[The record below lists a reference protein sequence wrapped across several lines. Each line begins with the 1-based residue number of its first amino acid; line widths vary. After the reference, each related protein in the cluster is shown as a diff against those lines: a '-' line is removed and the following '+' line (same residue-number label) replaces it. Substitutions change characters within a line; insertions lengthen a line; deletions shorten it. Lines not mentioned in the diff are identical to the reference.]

1 MKISRE
7 VKTALL
13 VILGIVF
20 FIFGFNYLKGENIFK
35 TKTTY
40 YTEFDYNA
48 LTLSSPVTIRGNK
61 IGKIDEIKYD
71 FETGK
76 TRVEISVDNDLKF
89 PKDSKIRLYDTGL
102 MGGKALAIVEG
113 TGSEIAQSGDFIP
126 SQVEEGLISGL
137 TKNFSNISTGLDGA
151 LESADSLLVNLN
163 SLVTDDS
170 ENGLKNALSEFN
182 TTLKSFQ
189 TLSASFNRL
198 VTTNENNLD
207 GAITN
212 FKKVSEDL
220 AVLSGGLKEVDIAQT
235 VGNLDNT
242 LNKVNGL
249 LTGLENGNGSMG
261 KLLKDEDLYNN
272 LEIASEQL
280 RELLQDFKLNPKRY
294 IHVSVFGR
302 KAKEYTEPE
311 DPRE

>member
-13 VILGIVF
+13 VILGILF

-35 TKTTY
+35 TKNSY
-40 YTEFDYNA
+40 YTNFEYNA
-48 LTLSSPVTIRGNK
+48 LTLSSPITIRGNK
-61 IGKIDEIKYD
+61 IGKIDAIKYD

-76 TRVEISVDNDLKF
+76 TRVEISIDNDLRF
-89 PKDSKIRLYDTGL
+89 SKDSKIRLYETGL
-102 MGGKALAIVEG
+102 MGGNALALVEG
-113 TGSEIAQSGDFIP
+113 KGSEIAESGDFIA
-126 SQVEEGLISGL
+126 SEVEEGLITSL
-137 TKNFSNISTGLDGA
+137 TKNFSDISTGLDGA
-151 LESADSLLVNLN
+151 LKSADSLLVSLN
-163 SLVTDDS
+163 TIVNDDTDK
-170 ENGLKNALSEFN
+170 GLKNALGEFN
-182 TTLKSFQ
+182 STLKSFQ

-198 VTTNENNLD
+198 ITTNEKNLD

-212 FKKVSEDL
+212 FNKISEDL
-220 AVLSGGLKEVDIAQT
+220 SVLSGGLKEVDIAQT
-235 VGNLDNT
+235 VGNLDQT

-249 LTGLENGNGSMG
+249 LVGLENGNGSMG

-294 IHVSVFGR
+294 IHVSVFGK

>member
-13 VILGIVF
+13 VILGILF

-35 TKTTY
+35 TKNSY
-40 YTEFDYNA
+40 YTNFEYNA
-48 LTLSSPVTIRGNK
+48 LTLSSPITIRGNK
-61 IGKIDEIKYD
+61 IGKIDAIKYD

-76 TRVEISVDNDLKF
+76 TRVEISIDNDLRF
-89 PKDSKIRLYDTGL
+89 PKDSKIRLYETGL
-102 MGGKALAIVEG
+102 MGGNALALVEG
-113 TGSEIAQSGDFIP
+113 KGSEIAESGDFIA
-126 SQVEEGLISGL
+126 SEVEEGLITSL
-137 TKNFSNISTGLDGA
+137 TKNFSDISTGLDGA
-151 LESADSLLVNLN
+151 LKSADSLLVNLN
-163 SLVTDDS
+163 TIVNDDTDK
-170 ENGLKNALSEFN
+170 GLKNALGEFN
-182 TTLKSFQ
+182 STLKSFQ

-198 VTTNENNLD
+198 ITTNEKNLD

-212 FKKVSEDL
+212 FNKISEDL
-220 AVLSGGLKEVDIAQT
+220 SVLSGGLKEVDIAQT
-235 VGNLDNT
+235 VGNLDQT

-249 LTGLENGNGSMG
+249 LVGLENGNGSMG

-294 IHVSVFGR
+294 IHVSVFGK

>member
-13 VILGIVF
+13 VILGILF

-35 TKTTY
+35 SKNTY
-40 YTEFDYNA
+40 YTQFDYNA
-48 LTLSSPVTIRGNK
+48 LSLSSPVTIRGNK
-61 IGKIDEIKYD
+61 IGKINEIKYD

-89 PKDSKIRLYDTGL
+89 PKDSKIRMYETGL
-102 MGGKALAIVEG
+102 MGGNALAIVEG
-113 TGSEIAQSGDFIP
+113 KGTEIAVSGDFIP
-126 SQVEEGLISGL
+126 SVVEEGLITGL
-137 TKNFSNISTGLDGA
+137 TKNFSDISSGLDGT
-151 LESADSLLVNLN
+151 LQSADSLLINLN
-163 SLVTDDS
+163 GLVTDDS
-170 ENGLKNALSEFN
+170 EQGLKNALAEFN

-189 TLSASFNRL
+189 TLAASFNRL
-198 VTTNENNLD
+198 VTTNETNLD

-212 FKKVSEDL
+212 FNKVSEDL
-220 AVLSGGLKEVDIAQT
+220 AVLSGSLKEVDIAQT
-235 VGNLDNT
+235 VGKLDQT
-242 LNKVNGL
+242 LNNVNGL
-249 LTGLENGNGSMG
+249 LNGLEDGEGSMG

-311 DPRE
+311 DPRQ

>member
-1 MKISRE
+1 MSRE

-13 VILGIVF
+13 VILGILF

-35 TKTTY
+35 TKNSY
-40 YTEFDYNA
+40 YTNFEYNA
-48 LTLSSPVTIRGNK
+48 LTLSSPITIRGNK
-61 IGKIDEIKYD
+61 IGKIDAIKYD

-76 TRVEISVDNDLKF
+76 TRVEISIDNDLRF
-89 PKDSKIRLYDTGL
+89 SKDSKIRLYETGL
-102 MGGKALAIVEG
+102 MGGNALALVEG
-113 TGSEIAQSGDFIP
+113 KGSEIAESGDFIA
-126 SQVEEGLISGL
+126 SEVEEGLITSL
-137 TKNFSNISTGLDGA
+137 TKNFSDISTGLDGA
-151 LESADSLLVNLN
+151 LKSADSLLVSLN
-163 SLVTDDS
+163 TIVNDDTDK
-170 ENGLKNALSEFN
+170 GLKNALGEFN
-182 TTLKSFQ
+182 STLKSFQ

-198 VTTNENNLD
+198 ITTNEKNLD

-212 FKKVSEDL
+212 FNKISEDL
-220 AVLSGGLKEVDIAQT
+220 SVLSGGLKEVDIAQT
-235 VGNLDNT
+235 VGNLDQT

-249 LTGLENGNGSMG
+249 LVGLENGNGSMG

-294 IHVSVFGR
+294 IHVSVFGK

>member
-1 MKISRE
+1 MSRE

-13 VILGIVF
+13 VILGILF

-35 TKTTY
+35 TKNSY
-40 YTEFDYNA
+40 YTNFEYNA
-48 LTLSSPVTIRGNK
+48 LTLSSPITIRGNK
-61 IGKIDEIKYD
+61 IGKIDAIKYD

-76 TRVEISVDNDLKF
+76 TRVEISIDNDLRF
-89 PKDSKIRLYDTGL
+89 PKDSKIRLYETGL
-102 MGGKALAIVEG
+102 MGGNALALVEG
-113 TGSEIAQSGDFIP
+113 KGSEIAESGDFIA
-126 SQVEEGLISGL
+126 SEVEEGLITSL
-137 TKNFSNISTGLDGA
+137 TKNFSDISTGLDGA
-151 LESADSLLVNLN
+151 LKSADSLLVNLN
-163 SLVTDDS
+163 TIVNDDTDK
-170 ENGLKNALSEFN
+170 GLKNALGEFN
-182 TTLKSFQ
+182 STLKSFQ

-198 VTTNENNLD
+198 ITTNEKNLD

-212 FKKVSEDL
+212 FNKISEDL
-220 AVLSGGLKEVDIAQT
+220 SVLSGGLKEVDIAQT
-235 VGNLDNT
+235 VGNLDQT

-249 LTGLENGNGSMG
+249 LVGLENGNGSMG

-294 IHVSVFGR
+294 IHVSVFGK